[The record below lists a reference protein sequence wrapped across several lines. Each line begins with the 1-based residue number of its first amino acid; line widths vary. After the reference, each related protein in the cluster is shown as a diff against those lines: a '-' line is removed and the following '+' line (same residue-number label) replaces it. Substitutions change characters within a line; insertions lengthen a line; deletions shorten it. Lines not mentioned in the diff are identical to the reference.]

1 MVNEQ
6 DPTAADPASGVI
18 TPADI
23 QRQEFGVSRF
33 GGYRMRDVDEF
44 LDRLTASTEAI
55 IAENE
60 RMRGGG
66 SPIVGTSDLDEVN
79 RQADEIVQRARDEAA
94 RIVAEANEHAA
105 ALAGGA
111 TAVAAT
117 GADRA
122 AVDAFLNRERDFLQS
137 LATLVQGHAEAV
149 KAMAKKSRGA
159 PPRGPDDPA
168 AGGAATGAGGGA
180 RGDARAGRRHPG
192 ARAAPRG
199 PRPRR
204 RAPARGSG
212 RSRGR
217 RGPVA
222 PKAVLGGRELA
233 SVGPHDAGRR
243 VTTTSCPSRSTVAVC
258 VGPVDRSAQQLR
270 GQASRRR

>member
-1 MVNEQ
+1 MTDHQ
-6 DPTAADPASGVI
+6 DPATPNPNAVAI
-18 TPADI
+18 TPAEI

-60 RMRGGG
+60 RIRAGGA
-66 SPIVGTSDLDEVN
+66 PIVGTSDLDDVN

-94 RIVAEANEHAA
+94 RIIAEANEHAA

-111 TAVAAT
+111 TVVAGS

-149 KAMAKKSRGA
+149 KAMARKARSA
-159 PPRGPDDPA
+159 APA
-168 AGGAATGAGGGA
+168 AAGPAATAPQA
-180 RGDARAGRRHPG
+180 PVAVPE
-192 ARAAPRG
+192 AAPLPEATPG
-199 PRPRR
+199 PAPTAPVPATPRDE
-204 RAPARGSG
+204 
-212 RSRGR
+212 
-217 RGPVA
+217 PVRVDEPQHA
-222 PKAVLGGRELA
+222 AAGDRE
-233 SVGPHDAGRR
+233 GDGD
-243 VTTTSCPSRSTVAVC
+243 PSLR
-258 VGPVDRSAQQLR
+258 QLFW
-270 GQASRRR
+270 GEEG

>member
-1 MVNEQ
+1 MANQQ
-6 DPTAADPASGVI
+6 DPATPDPTGAAI

-60 RMRGGG
+60 RIRAGGA
-66 SPIVGTSDLDEVN
+66 PIVGTSDLDDVN

-111 TAVAAT
+111 TVVAGS

-122 AVDAFLNRERDFLQS
+122 AVDAFLTRERDFLQS

-149 KAMAKKSRGA
+149 KAMARKARSAA
-159 PPRGPDDPA
+159 PAPAPA
-168 AGGAATGAGGGA
+168 AT
-180 RGDARAGRRHPG
+180 
-192 ARAAPRG
+192 APQ
-199 PRPRR
+199 
-204 RAPARGSG
+204 
-212 RSRGR
+212 
-217 RGPVA
+217 
-222 PKAVLGGRELA
+222 
-233 SVGPHDAGRR
+233 
-243 VTTTSCPSRSTVAVC
+243 TSVAVPEAAS
-258 VGPVDRSAQQLR
+258 GPAPTAPVPATPPDEPVRVDEPQHAAAGDREGDGDPSLRQLFW
-270 GQASRRR
+270 GEES

>member
-1 MVNEQ
+1 MANQQ
-6 DPTAADPASGVI
+6 DPATPDPTGATI

-60 RMRGGG
+60 RIRAGGA
-66 SPIVGTSDLDEVN
+66 PIVGTSDLDDVN

-111 TAVAAT
+111 TAVAGS

-122 AVDAFLNRERDFLQS
+122 AVDAFLTRERDFLQS

-149 KAMAKKSRGA
+149 KAMARKARSA
-159 PPRGPDDPA
+159 PPPAPADPA
-168 AGGAATGAGGGA
+168 ATAPETPVAVPEAAPEPVHEAAPVPAPTAPVPTTPRDEPVRVDEPQHAGAGD
-180 RGDARAGRRHPG
+180 REGDGDPSLRRLFWG
-192 ARAAPRG
+192 EEG
-199 PRPRR
+199 
-204 RAPARGSG
+204 
-212 RSRGR
+212 
-217 RGPVA
+217 
-222 PKAVLGGRELA
+222 
-233 SVGPHDAGRR
+233 
-243 VTTTSCPSRSTVAVC
+243 
-258 VGPVDRSAQQLR
+258 
-270 GQASRRR
+270 

>member
-6 DPTAADPASGVI
+6 EPTAADPASGVI
-18 TPADI
+18 SPADI

-159 PPRGPDDPA
+159 PPPAPTTRLPA
-168 AGGAATGAGGGA
+168 AEPVAVPEAMPEPAVATPAPAPPPEDPVRVDEPQHAGAGD
-180 RGDARAGRRHPG
+180 REGDG
-192 ARAAPRG
+192 
-199 PRPRR
+199 
-204 RAPARGSG
+204 
-212 RSRGR
+212 
-217 RGPVA
+217 
-222 PKAVLGGRELA
+222 
-233 SVGPHDAGRR
+233 D
-243 VTTTSCPSRSTVAVC
+243 PS
-258 VGPVDRSAQQLR
+258 LR
-270 GQASRRR
+270 KLFWGEES

>member
-1 MVNEQ
+1 MTDHQ
-6 DPTAADPASGVI
+6 DPATPNTNAVAI
-18 TPADI
+18 TPAEI

-60 RMRGGG
+60 RIRAGGA
-66 SPIVGTSDLDEVN
+66 PIVGTSDLDDVN

-94 RIVAEANEHAA
+94 RIIAEANEHAA

-111 TAVAAT
+111 TVVADS

-149 KAMAKKSRGA
+149 KAMARKARSAA
-159 PPRGPDDPA
+159 PAAADPA
-168 AGGAATGAGGGA
+168 ATAPQAPVAV
-180 RGDARAGRRHPG
+180 PE
-192 ARAAPRG
+192 AAPLPEATPG
-199 PRPRR
+199 PAPTAPVPATPRDE
-204 RAPARGSG
+204 
-212 RSRGR
+212 
-217 RGPVA
+217 PVRVDEPQHA
-222 PKAVLGGRELA
+222 AAGDRE
-233 SVGPHDAGRR
+233 GDGD
-243 VTTTSCPSRSTVAVC
+243 PSLR
-258 VGPVDRSAQQLR
+258 QLFW
-270 GQASRRR
+270 GEEG

>member
-1 MVNEQ
+1 MANNQ
-6 DPTAADPASGVI
+6 DPATPDPTGAAI

-60 RMRGGG
+60 RIRAGGV
-66 SPIVGTSDLDEVN
+66 PIVGTSDLDDVN

-105 ALAGGA
+105 AVAGGA
-111 TAVAAT
+111 TVVAGT

-122 AVDAFLNRERDFLQS
+122 AVDAFLTRERDFLQS

-149 KAMAKKSRGA
+149 KAMARKARSAA
-159 PPRGPDDPA
+159 PAPA
-168 AGGAATGAGGGA
+168 AE
-180 RGDARAGRRHPG
+180 PG
-192 ARAAPRG
+192 ATAPQTPVAVPEAAPG
-199 PRPRR
+199 PAPTAPVPATPRDE
-204 RAPARGSG
+204 
-212 RSRGR
+212 
-217 RGPVA
+217 PVRVDEPQHA
-222 PKAVLGGRELA
+222 AAGDRE
-233 SVGPHDAGRR
+233 GDGD
-243 VTTTSCPSRSTVAVC
+243 PSLR
-258 VGPVDRSAQQLR
+258 QLFW
-270 GQASRRR
+270 GEES

>member
-1 MVNEQ
+1 MTDHQ
-6 DPTAADPASGVI
+6 DPATPNPTGVTI
-18 TPADI
+18 TPAEI

-60 RMRGGG
+60 RIRAGGA
-66 SPIVGTSDLDEVN
+66 PIVGTSDLDDVN

-111 TAVAAT
+111 TLVAGS

-122 AVDAFLNRERDFLQS
+122 AVDAFLTRERDFLQS

-149 KAMAKKSRGA
+149 KAMARKARSAAPAPAADPAVTATQTPVAVPEAVPVPDVTPGPAPTA
-159 PPRGPDDPA
+159 PPATPRDEPVRVDEPQHAA
-168 AGGAATGAGGGA
+168 AGD
-180 RGDARAGRRHPG
+180 REGDG
-192 ARAAPRG
+192 
-199 PRPRR
+199 
-204 RAPARGSG
+204 
-212 RSRGR
+212 
-217 RGPVA
+217 
-222 PKAVLGGRELA
+222 
-233 SVGPHDAGRR
+233 D
-243 VTTTSCPSRSTVAVC
+243 PSLR
-258 VGPVDRSAQQLR
+258 QLFW
-270 GQASRRR
+270 GEEG

>member
-1 MVNEQ
+1 MANHQ
-6 DPTAADPASGVI
+6 DPATPDPTGATI

-60 RMRGGG
+60 RIRAGGA
-66 SPIVGTSDLDEVN
+66 PIVGTSDLDEVN

-111 TAVAAT
+111 TVVAGS

-122 AVDAFLNRERDFLQS
+122 AVDAFLTRERDFLQS

-149 KAMAKKSRGA
+149 KAMARKARSAA
-159 PPRGPDDPA
+159 PTPPADPA
-168 AGGAATGAGGGA
+168 ATAPQAPVAVPEAAP
-180 RGDARAGRRHPG
+180 D
-192 ARAAPRG
+192 AAPRAG
-199 PRPRR
+199 ADRPGADDAPGRARPCR
-204 RAPARGSG
+204 RAAARGRG
-212 RSRGR
+212 RSRG
-217 RGPVA
+217 
-222 PKAVLGGRELA
+222 
-233 SVGPHDAGRR
+233 
-243 VTTTSCPSRSTVAVC
+243 
-258 VGPVDRSAQQLR
+258 
-270 GQASRRR
+270 

>member
-6 DPTAADPASGVI
+6 EPTAADPASGVI
-18 TPADI
+18 SPADI

-79 RQADEIVQRARDEAA
+79 RQADEIVQRARAEAA

-149 KAMAKKSRGA
+149 KALAKKSRGA
-159 PPRGPDDPA
+159 PPPAPTTRLPA
-168 AGGAATGAGGGA
+168 AEPVAVPEAMPEPAVATPAPAPPPEDPVRVDEPQHAGAGD
-180 RGDARAGRRHPG
+180 REGDG
-192 ARAAPRG
+192 
-199 PRPRR
+199 
-204 RAPARGSG
+204 
-212 RSRGR
+212 
-217 RGPVA
+217 
-222 PKAVLGGRELA
+222 
-233 SVGPHDAGRR
+233 D
-243 VTTTSCPSRSTVAVC
+243 PS
-258 VGPVDRSAQQLR
+258 LR
-270 GQASRRR
+270 KLFWGEES

>member
-6 DPTAADPASGVI
+6 DPTADDPASGVI

-79 RQADEIVQRARDEAA
+79 RQADEIVQRARDEAS

-159 PPRGPDDPA
+159 PPA
-168 AGGAATGAGGGA
+168 AATTRLPATQPQEPVAVPEAMPEPAVATPAPAPPPEEPVRVDEPQHAGAGD
-180 RGDARAGRRHPG
+180 REGDG
-192 ARAAPRG
+192 
-199 PRPRR
+199 
-204 RAPARGSG
+204 
-212 RSRGR
+212 
-217 RGPVA
+217 
-222 PKAVLGGRELA
+222 
-233 SVGPHDAGRR
+233 D
-243 VTTTSCPSRSTVAVC
+243 PS
-258 VGPVDRSAQQLR
+258 LR
-270 GQASRRR
+270 KLFWGEES